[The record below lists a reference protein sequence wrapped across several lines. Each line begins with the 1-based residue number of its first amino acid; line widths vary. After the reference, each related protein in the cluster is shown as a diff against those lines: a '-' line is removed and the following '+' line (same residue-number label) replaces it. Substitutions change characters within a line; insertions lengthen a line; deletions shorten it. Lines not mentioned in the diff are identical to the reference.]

1 MTRSCVSCCAVLQK
15 VILLKIELPSQPFK
29 YVTEDSQECDA
40 QTAFIKTKQNE
51 KYLDNAKENGA
62 HSIISASEIA
72 SLFGLERIKIIGI
85 TGTNGKT
92 TTASAMYS
100 MLLDLGYKAAMQGTR
115 GFFLNDTVAEGK
127 SLTTPS
133 VLNTYR
139 HIYQAVAAGCE
150 YFVME
155 VSSHAI
161 VQKRIEGIPFALKI
175 LTNITQ
181 DHLDYH
187 KTLEDYIYV
196 KNSFFQDET
205 KKLINKDEP
214 RAQFNYKNA
223 YSYGAENPATYKV
236 MAYSLNNG
244 VSGVIKH
251 FEQVESFTSPMHG
264 FFNLYNITA
273 AIAAVHLVTDKKLS
287 EVCEVVDG
295 FAGVSG
301 RMEKVSDSPLVI
313 VDFAH
318 TPDGMEQVLNAL
330 KEKEILVVFGAGG
343 DRDQS
348 KRPLMGKV
356 AAKFAKKVYVTSDNP
371 RNEDP
376 DLIIEDIVKG
386 IDAKNELY
394 INVNRYEAI
403 KQALEDQ
410 QGDEIVLILGKG
422 DETSQIIYDK
432 AFDFDDRD
440 VARVILEQRK

>member
-1 MTRSCVSCCAVLQK
+1 M
-15 VILLKIELPSQPFK
+15 KIELPSQPFR
-29 YVTEDSQECDA
+29 YVTENSQECDD

-51 KYLDNAKENGA
+51 NYLEDAQKNGA
-62 HSIISASEIA
+62 HSVISAADIA
-72 SLFGLERIKIIGI
+72 PLFGLDRIKIIGI

-92 TTASAMYS
+92 TTASAIYS

-161 VQKRIEGIPFALKI
+161 VQKRIEGIPFSLKI

-187 KTLEDYIYV
+187 KSLEDYIYV
-196 KNSFFQDET
+196 KNSFFSDET

-214 RAQFNYKNA
+214 RAEFNYKNA

-236 MAYSLNNG
+236 MAYSLNQG

-251 FEQVESFTSPMHG
+251 FEQVESFNSPMHG
-264 FFNLYNITA
+264 FFNVYNLTA
-273 AIAAVHLVTDKKLS
+273 AIAAVHLVTDNKLS
-287 EVCEVVDG
+287 EICEVVDN

-301 RMEKVSDSPLVI
+301 RMEVVNEAPLVI

-318 TPDGMEQVLNAL
+318 TPDGMDQVLNAL
-330 KEKEILVVFGAGG
+330 KEKEVLVVFGAGG
-343 DRDQS
+343 DRDVS

-356 AAKFAKKVYVTSDNP
+356 AAKFAKKIYVTSDNP
-371 RNEDP
+371 RTEDP
-376 DLIIEDIVKG
+376 DKIIEDILKG
-386 IDAKNELY
+386 IDDKNEVFVD
-394 INVNRYEAI
+394 VNRRNAI
-403 KQALEDQ
+403 AKAIEEQSGE
-410 QGDEIVLILGKG
+410 EIVLILGKG
-422 DETSQIIYDK
+422 DESFQLIYDQK
-432 AFDFDDRD
+432 LPFDDRE
-440 VARVILEQRK
+440 VAREILAAQ

>member
-1 MTRSCVSCCAVLQK
+1 MMKSCVSYCAVLQK
-15 VILLKIELPSQPFK
+15 AILLKIELPSQPFK
-29 YVTEDSQECDA
+29 YVTENSQECDA

-51 KYLDNAKENGA
+51 NYLEDAQKNGA
-62 HSIISASEIA
+62 HSVITASDIA
-72 SLFGLERIKIIGI
+72 PIFGLERIKIIGI

-92 TTASAMYS
+92 TTASAIYS

-251 FEQVESFTSPMHG
+251 FEQVESFTSPLHG
-264 FFNLYNITA
+264 FFNIYNITA
-273 AIAAVHLVTDKKLS
+273 AVAAVHLVTDKKLN

-301 RMEKVSDSPLVI
+301 RMEKVSDKPLVI

-343 DRDQS
+343 DRDRS
-348 KRPLMGKV
+348 KRPMMGKV
-356 AAKFAKKVYVTSDNP
+356 AAKFAKKLYVTSDNP
-371 RNEDP
+371 RHEDP
-376 DLIIEDIVKG
+376 DLIIQDILNG
-386 IDAKNELY
+386 IDDKETPY

-403 KQALEDQ
+403 KQALSDQ
-410 QGDEIVLILGKG
+410 EGDEIVLILGKG
-422 DETSQIIYDK
+422 DETHQIIYDEK
-432 AFDFDDRD
+432 LPFDDRD
-440 VARVILEQRK
+440 VVRALLKED

>member
-1 MTRSCVSCCAVLQK
+1 M
-15 VILLKIELPSQPFK
+15 KIELPSQPFRF
-29 YVTEDSQECDA
+29 VTENSKECDA

-51 KYLDNAKENGA
+51 NYVDNALENGA
-62 HSIISASEIA
+62 HSIIGAEAIA
-72 SLFGLERIKIIGI
+72 PIFGLDRIKVIGI

-92 TTASAMYS
+92 TTASAIYS

-139 HIYQAVAAGCE
+139 HIYQAVAAGCT

-161 VQKRIEGIPFALKI
+161 VQKRIEGISFALKI

-187 KTLEDYIYV
+187 KSLEDYIYV
-196 KNSFFQDET
+196 KNSFFQDGT

-214 RAQFNYKNA
+214 RADFNYKNA
-223 YSYGAENPATYKV
+223 YTYGAENPATYKV

-244 VSGVIKH
+244 VSGVLKH
-251 FEQVESFTSPMHG
+251 FEQVESFNSEMHG
-264 FFNLYNITA
+264 FFNLYNLTA

-287 EVCEVVDG
+287 EICEVVDN

-301 RMEKVSDSPLVI
+301 RMEKVSENPLVI

-343 DRDQS
+343 DRDVI

-356 AAKFAKKVYVTSDNP
+356 AAKFAKKIYVTSDNP
-371 RNEDP
+371 RSEDP

-386 IDAKNELY
+386 IDNSKELY
-394 INVNRYEAI
+394 IDVNRRNAI
-403 KQALEDQ
+403 KKALEDQ
-410 QGDEIVLILGKG
+410 EGEEIVLILGKG
-422 DETSQIIYDK
+422 DETYQIIYDQRLP
-432 AFDFDDRD
+432 FDDRE
-440 VARVILEQRK
+440 VVRELLQKEA

>member
-1 MTRSCVSCCAVLQK
+1 M
-15 VILLKIELPSQPFK
+15 KIELPSQPFR
-29 YVTEDSQECDA
+29 YVTENSKECDA

-51 KYLDNAKENGA
+51 NYLDDAQKHGA
-62 HSIISASEIA
+62 HSIITAEDIA
-72 SLFGLERIKIIGI
+72 PLFGLDRIKIIGI

-92 TTASAMYS
+92 TTASAIYS

-161 VQKRIEGIPFALKI
+161 VQKRIEGITFALKI

-187 KTLEDYIYV
+187 KSLEDYIYV
-196 KNSFFQDET
+196 KNSFFADET

-214 RAQFNYKNA
+214 RAEFNYKNA
-223 YSYGAENPATYKV
+223 YSYGAENPSTYKV
-236 MAYSLNNG
+236 MAYSLNQG

-251 FEQVESFTSPMHG
+251 FEQVESFNSPMHG
-264 FFNLYNITA
+264 FFNLYNLTA

-287 EVCEVVDG
+287 EICDVVDN

-301 RMEKVSDSPLVI
+301 RMEVVSDAPLVI

-318 TPDGMEQVLNAL
+318 TPDGMEQALNAL

-343 DRDQS
+343 DRDVS
-348 KRPLMGKV
+348 KRPMMGKV
-356 AAKFAKKVYVTSDNP
+356 AAKFAKKIYVTSDNP
-371 RNEDP
+371 RTEDP
-376 DLIIEDIVKG
+376 DKIIEDILKG
-386 IDAKNELY
+386 IDDNIEVFVD
-394 INVNRYEAI
+394 VNRRNAI
-403 KQALEDQ
+403 AKAIEEQS
-410 QGDEIVLILGKG
+410 GDEIVLILGKG
-422 DETSQIIYDK
+422 DEAFQLIYDK
-432 AFDFDDRD
+432 KLPFDDRE
-440 VARVILEQRK
+440 VAREILAAQ